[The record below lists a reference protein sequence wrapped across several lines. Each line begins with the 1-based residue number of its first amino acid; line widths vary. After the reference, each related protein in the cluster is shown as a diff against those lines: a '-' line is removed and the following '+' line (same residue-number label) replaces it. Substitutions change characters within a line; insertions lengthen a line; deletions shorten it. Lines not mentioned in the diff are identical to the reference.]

1 MGTLLF
7 FMILARGKNRN
18 VPIFLLLIALFLALA
33 PAGILRAETD
43 IYNFYEEEQ
52 LKKLLQE
59 TYQWQE
65 DLVRQE
71 SQLSELSR
79 QRSELKIKLKELVR
93 AVAEEKAIAEMLLRQ
108 QRSDE
113 VKLRETERLWR
124 RATKLYDS
132 ERYQEAIAIFQQ
144 ILELENE

>member
-1 MGTLLF
+1 M
-7 FMILARGKNRN
+7 NR
-18 VPIFLLLIALFLALA
+18 ILLITLFLALA

-79 QRSELKIKLKELVR
+79 QREELKIKLKELVR
-93 AVAEEKAIAEMLLRQ
+93 AVAEEKAIAEVLLRQ

-132 ERYQEAIAIFQQ
+132 EKYQEAIAIFQQ